1 MQIPVIAYH
10 KIDRPTE
17 DVKIRGAYTSP
28 KNFARQMTY
37 LKKRNFVFYT
47 ASELIDFYRRNGEF
61 PPNGITVTF
70 DDGWKDNYTNAFPI
84 MRDLQIKAT
93 IFLVP
98 SCIGK
103 TITTVVADGE
113 LAREHLSIVDI
124 REMSEY
130 GIEFGSHT
138 LNHKLLN
145 KVSDEEVEFEVVESK
160 KEIENLLQKPCRT
173 FAYPAGFFT
182 DTAQETV
189 ERAGYIA
196 AFSTVYGADDYVN
209 LYALNRTE
217 ILRRNRFL
225 FQFARRIKPL
235 YSELAG

>member
-28 KNFARQMTY
+28 KNFARQMTF
-37 LKKRNFVFYT
+37 LKKRNIAFYT

-61 PPNGITVTF
+61 PPNGIAVTF

-103 TITTVVADGE
+103 TTATVVADGE
-113 LAREHLSIVDI
+113 LAREHLSLDDI

-145 KVSDEEVEFEVVESK
+145 KISAEEVEFEVVESK
-160 KEIENLLQKPCRT
+160 KEIENLLQKTCRT

-182 DTAQETV
+182 DTAQKAV

-196 AFSTVYGADDYVN
+196 AFSTVYGRDDSVN

-235 YSELAG
+235 FSESAG